1 MLAPTSLEPLGD
13 AALRLAFGDRID
25 PAINDAVR
33 AWARAIVQAS
43 LPGVIEVVPTYAALT
58 VSYDPG
64 ATDHEAIAAAIT
76 ALADAVAGQSAPAVV
91 FHLPVCYGGA
101 FGPDL
106 AELAAL
112 HGLSEAEVIA
122 RHAAPAY
129 RIYMLGFAPG
139 FPYLGG
145 LDPTIATPR
154 LATPR
159 PTVPAGA
166 VGIAGGQTGVYP
178 IETPGGWRLIGRTPV
193 RLFAPERPRP
203 ILLEPGALIRF
214 EPVTPE
220 AFDRI
225 AALEAEGTYVVRRT
239 AHEEA

>member
-1 MLAPTSLEPLGD
+1 MV
-13 AALRLAFGDRID
+13 FGDRID

-33 AWARAIVQAS
+33 AWALAIAEAS
-43 LPGVIEVVPTYAALT
+43 LPGVIEVVPAYAALT

-64 ATDHEAIAAAIT
+64 LTEHAAIASAVT
-76 ALADAVAGQSAPAVV
+76 AMAEAVAGAPAPAEV

-106 AELAAL
+106 AALSAL
-112 HGLSEAEVIA
+112 HGLSEAAVIA

-145 LDPTIATPR
+145 MDPTIATPR
-154 LATPR
+154 LTTPR
-159 PTVPAGA
+159 PAVPAGA

-193 RLFAPERPRP
+193 RLFAPDRARP
-203 ILLEPGALIRF
+203 ILLEPGAFIRF

-220 AFDRI
+220 AFEQI
-225 AALEAEGTYVVRRT
+225 AALEAEGRYVVRRT
-239 AHEEA
+239 PHEEG